1 VAHEASLTVA
11 YGDADRARVV
21 ERSVRREVGE
31 IDGDRTEARLNRDGA
46 TVEDVVAAADLVALR
61 AGLDTWSGLLDVAE
75 RAAGA

>member
-1 VAHEASLTVA
+1 MAHEASLTVA

-21 ERSVRREVGE
+21 ERSVRRELGE
-31 IDGDRTEARLNRDGA
+31 IDGDRTEARLSRDGA
-46 TVEDVVAAADLVALR
+46 TVEVVVSAADLVALR